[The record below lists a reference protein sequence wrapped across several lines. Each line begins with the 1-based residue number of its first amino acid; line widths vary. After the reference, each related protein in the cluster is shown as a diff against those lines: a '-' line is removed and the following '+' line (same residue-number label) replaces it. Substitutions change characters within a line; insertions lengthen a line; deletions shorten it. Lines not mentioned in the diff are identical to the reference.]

1 MPIYRPVFCLLLAAS
16 LFARIGGATA
26 ADYVI
31 DPGHTSIHFRVAHFH
46 FSQVQGRFNRIKG
59 TFSFD
64 PAKPEASKVN
74 VVVDVGSIDTNHKA
88 RDAHMRNPT
97 YFHVARFPNAVFGS
111 TRIAVTGPRT
121 GRMFGN
127 LSILGVT
134 VPVILDVTFNGIA
147 AHPLGNEFDQ
157 YRDVVVAG
165 FSARTT
171 ISRSSFGMSHGRGE
185 KGDRAEL
192 SIEVEG
198 WTKH

>member
-16 LFARIGGATA
+16 LFTRIGGATA

-31 DPGHTSIHFRVAHFH
+31 DPAHTSIHFRVAHFH

-88 RDAHMRNPT
+88 RDAHMRSPT

-157 YRDVVVAG
+157 YRGVVVAG